1 MKLERLACVA
11 VVTGCLALARPASA
25 QSADPPA
32 SPPAAPAS
40 VTEPA
45 PAAPAPDAQPAAPQ
59 SAAPAPGRVRL
70 HVRTLREKTPHT
82 ARVFIKGPGDTYSL
96 VCATP
101 CSAEVPAGA
110 EMRVTFDDHD
120 DEPHAFVLSPEL
132 GSEVEIEVRPAS
144 KAPLIGGIVMMGSGG
159 LLAALGALY
168 VAMADK
174 LGKPQGNNSFFQVDT
189 SDAYRKAGYIVI
201 GIGAAVS
208 TVGLIWFL
216 TRSHEP
222 RLVETPLR
230 APPRPQAYGR
240 SETLASDVASG
251 KRRDEASLGPA
262 PFTPV
267 QWGFTF

>member
-1 MKLERLACVA
+1 MKLERLASVA

-32 SPPAAPAS
+32 LPPAAPAQ
-40 VTEPA
+40 VTEAP
-45 PAAPAPDAQPAAPQ
+45 PAAPAADTQPAPQ

-120 DEPHAFVLSPEL
+120 DEPHTFVLRPQL

-159 LLAALGALY
+159 LLALAGALY
-168 VAMADK
+168 VALADD
-174 LGKPQGNNSFFQVDT
+174 LGKPKGNGFFQVDT
-189 SDAYRKAGYIVI
+189 SDSYRKAGYIVI

-230 APPRPQAYGR
+230 APSRPQAYGR

-251 KRRDEASLGPA
+251 KRRDEASLAPA
-262 PFTPV
+262 PITPM